1 MTCLMW
7 FSDAACQGVIAACN
21 RGGPMIAAPTLPAGA
36 TPGQRQS
43 GRSSGV
49 EHNLAKVGVEGS
61 NPFARSRFH
70 NKFSEIQLSSAR
82 SAGYEN
88 RSEEHT
94 SELQSL
100 MRISYAVFCL
110 KKKKTTT

>member
-88 RSEEHT
+88 VQWHLRIQFVSTKNRVFRSEEHT
-94 SELQSL
+94 SELQS
-100 MRISYAVFCL
+100 
-110 KKKKTTT
+110 

>member
-21 RGGPMIAAPTLPAGA
+21 RGGPMIAAPSFPAGA

-49 EHNLAKVGVEGS
+49 EHNLATVGVEGS
-61 NPFARSRFH
+61 NPFARSRLH
-70 NKFSEIQLSSAR
+70 NNFREIQLSSAGR
-82 SAGYEN
+82 VGYEN
-88 RSEEHT
+88 VQWHIRFQFPST
-94 SELQSL
+94 KNWLFYQL
-100 MRISYAVFCL
+100 TVAICFA
-110 KKKKTTT
+110 

>member
-70 NKFSEIQLSSAR
+70 NKFSAIQMSSAR
-82 SAGYEN
+82 GDGYEKVQWPLRIQFVSRKN
-88 RSEEHT
+88 RAFENRKSD
-94 SELQSL
+94 
-100 MRISYAVFCL
+100 
-110 KKKKTTT
+110 